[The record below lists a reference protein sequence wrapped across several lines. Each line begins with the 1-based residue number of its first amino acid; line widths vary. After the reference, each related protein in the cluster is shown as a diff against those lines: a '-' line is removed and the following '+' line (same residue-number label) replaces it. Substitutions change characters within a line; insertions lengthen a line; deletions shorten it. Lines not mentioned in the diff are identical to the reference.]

1 MRASAGLIFM
11 LGVLA
16 IGLSILAGG
25 QLWALSGSLV
35 VGGLAG
41 VGSLLLLVLAMRWF
55 VRRTRANLRI
65 RFLGER
71 RDGPDL
77 DDFTEAATDDA
88 PREAIARDAD
98 DQPGRVAASVR
109 SLLGRDA
116 DAAS

>member
-1 MRASAGLIFM
+1 MRTSAGLIFM

-41 VGSLLLLVLAMRWF
+41 VGSLFLLALAMRWLLG
-55 VRRTRANLRI
+55 RARANLQI
-65 RFLGER
+65 SLLGER

-77 DDFTEAATDDA
+77 GDFTEAATDDTL
-88 PREAIARDAD
+88 RETIARGVD
-98 DQPGRVAASVR
+98 DQPDRVAASVR
-109 SLLGRDA
+109 SLLSRHGNG
-116 DAAS
+116 AS